1 MNCILGCDRAGCL
14 VDEVKA
20 EYPSAPAQCF
30 ELAGAME
37 LVVGSCARIVVD
49 KLARH
54 DAVDEQGQFAGSGGD
69 GLGLAGPRGE
79 AAVKSAE
86 RGRSTSEYE

>member
-1 MNCILGCDRAGCL
+1 L

-20 EYPSAPAQCF
+20 EYPCAPAQSF

-69 GLGLAGPRGE
+69 GLGLAGLQRRGGGKKRR
-79 AAVKSAE
+79 A
-86 RGRSTSEYE
+86 RSKYE